1 MGSTRRNLGP
11 WVVTG
16 LAVAVSSVQFFTS
29 TVVADAE
36 VTQMAAKNEV
46 KSTRGGW
53 SLDLTLANESVNSVA
68 NLAAAANSREAFVSF
83 EATARAVGGGAQLTD
98 STFVA
103 GYQLGCQ
110 IDVSSGLQL
119 GGAGAIAPS
128 GSLGATIGPAGV
140 SPGANVGL
148 GGGLSGY
155 LQTNLQPGV
164 ITDLPM
170 ASMPLSPGGLGM
182 LDVTNVHIKADACGG
197 PVTIRSFA
205 YLRIGTDVERSEFAV
220 YGDPTQI

>member
-1 MGSTRRNLGP
+1 MKGR
-11 WVVTG
+11 
-16 LAVAVSSVQFFTS
+16 S
-29 TVVADAE
+29 TVRIYKLAAPVLMLALGVCLILPSIATADAE
-36 VTQMAAKNEV
+36 PLPMAAQDEV
-46 KSTRGGW
+46 KLTRGGW
-53 SLDLTLANESVNSVA
+53 SLHLKLSNETINSVP

-83 EATARAVGGGAQLTD
+83 ESTASAAGGSMPITE

-119 GGAGAIAPS
+119 GGAAAIAPS
-128 GSLGATIGPAGV
+128 GGV
-140 SPGANVGL
+140 SLSGAGPGLNAGIA
-148 GGGLSGY
+148 GGLSGY
-155 LQTNLQPGV
+155 VQTNLQPGV

-170 ASMPLSPGGLGM
+170 ASMPLGSAGFGM
-182 LDVTNVHIKADACGG
+182 VDVTNLHIKADACGG

-205 YLRIGTDVERSEFAV
+205 YLRIGTDSERSEFAI